1 MGLADKS
8 RDDYTMRKYESVD
21 RLKDFFNENSARP
34 EIINPYLSG
43 VCTAPIE
50 NRKRFS
56 DLISR
61 PQVSLVDMINFVPR
75 GTFTKNSINLDD
87 ELSLKSD
94 VVLKD
99 NKDYKT
105 LISSTSSYDS
115 NKKSGLTGEDDRAD
129 SYMDAVY
136 VLRNNTGYPVANL
149 SADFMTSKLELNY
162 KSEILEDVEIA
173 IKYAGYI
180 ERERKLAD
188 KIMRLENLVIPE
200 NFDFDKVQ
208 SLSIECRQKLKRYS
222 PRTIAQASR
231 ISGVSPADIS
241 VLLVYF
247 GR

>member
-1 MGLADKS
+1 MLKKGFTLIELLAVLVIIGLLLLVVIPAVS
-8 RDDYTMRKYESVD
+8 RLITSNDD
-21 RLKDFFNENSARP
+21 
-34 EIINPYLSG
+34 
-43 VCTAPIE
+43 
-50 NRKRFS
+50 
-56 DLISR
+56 
-61 PQVSLVDMINFVPR
+61 
-75 GTFTKNSINLDD
+75 
-87 ELSLKSD
+87 
-94 VVLKD
+94 
-99 NKDYKT
+99 KDYKT

-115 NKKSGLTGEDDRAD
+115 NKKYGLTGEYDRSD

-136 VLRNNTGYPVANL
+136 VLRNNTEYPVANL
-149 SADFMTSKLELNY
+149 SADFMTSKLEMNY
-162 KSEILEDVEIA
+162 KSEILEDVEIS

-188 KIMRLENLVIPE
+188 KILRLENLVIPE